1 MTFHGTDDPYLA
13 YEGGYGPKVASLPS
27 PDGKGTIG
35 DGAIAG
41 GSDALPIPE
50 RVDAW
55 AKRNGCTAAGNDQW
69 TCPGGADVVLY
80 TIEGGGHTWPGSKF
94 DANLA
99 DLMGPTST
107 DLDATALMWQFFA
120 THPLAG

>member
-1 MTFHGTDDPYLA
+1 VERHHRHGPARCAALGVA
-13 YEGGYGPKVASLPS
+13 QARHGGH
-27 PDGKGTIG
+27 
-35 DGAIAG
+35 
-41 GSDALPIPE
+41 GSDAKPIPE

-55 AKRNGCTAAGNDQW
+55 AKRNDCTAAGNDQW
-69 TCPGGADVVLY
+69 TCPVGAEVVLY
-80 TIEGGGHTWPGSKF
+80 TIEGGGHTWPGSAF

-107 DLDATALMWQFFA
+107 DIDATALMWQFFA